1 MRYACTQLGS
11 SVATAAAGPQ
21 IPDAAMQ
28 RLYTKALTELAKG
41 AADCRAA
48 ISVKPSG
55 DETNETNVD
64 TTKLHQSTSELSAGA
79 TDIFRAT
86 AQIQIIARQHH

>member
-1 MRYACTQLGS
+1 MRYACTQLAG
-11 SVATAAAGPQ
+11 SVAIAAGGPQ
-21 IPDAAMQ
+21 IPDAAMEKA
-28 RLYTKALTELAKG
+28 YTKALTELAKG
-41 AADCRAA
+41 AADCQTA

-55 DETNETNVD
+55 DETSETNVD

-86 AQIQIIARQHH
+86 AQIQIVARQHH